1 MSKRKMTKAER
12 KNAPH
17 FNAVDAMI
25 IILVI
30 LAIVGIY
37 FRHNILDMLTASKN
51 NDEYV
56 VSFSIEDIRYTT
68 PNYINIGDKVYFASN
83 GALMGTLMSESENQS
98 ALNITPASKYFTNS
112 EGKVVEA
119 HYPNEESRV
128 NARGRMLCVG
138 GYNDEGGFCIDGKT
152 YIAAGQ
158 TVEIYTEYVT
168 VTVTVTSIELYE
180 EQSN

>member
-1 MSKRKMTKAER
+1 
-12 KNAPH
+12 
-17 FNAVDAMI
+17 
-25 IILVI
+25 
-30 LAIVGIY
+30 
-37 FRHNILDMLTASKN
+37 
-51 NDEYV
+51 
-56 VSFSIEDIRYTT
+56 
-68 PNYINIGDKVYFASN
+68 
-83 GALMGTLMSESENQS
+83 MGTLMSESENQS

-158 TVEIYTEYVT
+158 TVEVYTEYVT

-180 EQSN
+180 EQNS

>member
-1 MSKRKMTKAER
+1 MSRQKKTKAEKR
-12 KNAPH
+12 NSPH

-30 LAIVGIY
+30 LAVVGIY
-37 FRHNILDMLTASKN
+37 FRHNILDILSEGKN

-68 PNYINIGDKVYFASN
+68 PNYINVGDKVYFESN
-83 GALMGTLMSESENQS
+83 GELMGTLMSESANQG
-98 ALNITPASKYFTNS
+98 ALNITPASEYFTDS
-112 EGKVVEA
+112 SGKVVEA

-138 GYNDEGGFCIDGKT
+138 GYNSDGGFCIDGKT

-158 TVEIYTEYVT
+158 TVEVYTELVT
-168 VTVTVTSIELYE
+168 VTLTVTSIELYE
-180 EQSN
+180 E

>member
-1 MSKRKMTKAER
+1 MSKHKMTKEER

-17 FNAVDAMI
+17 FNAIDAMI

-37 FRHNILDMLTASKN
+37 FRHNILELLSSDKN
-51 NDEYV
+51 NDQYV

-83 GALMGTLMSESENQS
+83 GELLGTLMSESENQS
-98 ALNITPASKYFTNS
+98 ALNITPASKYFTS
-112 EGKVVEA
+112 SDGKIIEA

-128 NARGRMLCVG
+128 NARGRMLCIG
-138 GYNDEGGFCIDGKT
+138 GYNEDGGFCIDGKT

-158 TVEIYTEYVT
+158 AIEVHTEYVT
-168 VTVTVTSIELYE
+168 VTITVTSIELYE
-180 EQSN
+180 G